1 MINII
6 DATLEDF
13 VSTELLPQI
22 GVTRSTFDELLNQLS
37 TESASASEA
46 NVVQLVAP
54 ETNSTHWGS
63 LYSALYQEHAIPH
76 CAGLRAGHKPNPART
91 RRVTSSVK
99 DFLDSAFPLTEGS
112 HHDVTSYMVYFQN
125 LMMILADGS
134 TAGLQN
140 PAQFVAKIGPRDNPE
155 SILLLQNGLH
165 VEIAFD
171 TSGVIGANDLA
182 GINDVQVE
190 VVKSTRSDLE
200 ANSGAEKCER
210 YRELMR
216 IAFARRENTQPLSNS
231 DCAEFTARC
240 GEQYRTSGS
249 GHTVYIHNASNA
261 DTMATDSN
269 NQPVQS
275 SVIDTLIA
283 ALITARARRS
293 GDSLTAGPRI
303 IVTAEDTALTLQAL
317 NCAERACR
325 RSLIPARPQINI
337 DESVVTDINTAAD
350 IRAEQKL
357 LNQSDDKHSPVNN
370 NEKVTHAGATS
381 INQAVL
387 TAMHHH
393 GFELNRL
400 SKGLPGDNYGE
411 PNALTSA
418 LQSRAFA

>member
-22 GVTRSTFDELLNQLS
+22 GITRSTFDKLLNQLS
-37 TESASASEA
+37 AESASVSEA
-46 NVVQLVAP
+46 NAVQLVAP
-54 ETNSTHWGS
+54 ETSGTQWGS

-99 DFLDSAFPLTEGS
+99 DFLDNAFPLTEGS

-140 PAQFVAKIGPRDNPE
+140 PSQFVAKIGPRDNPE

-171 TSGVIGANDLA
+171 ASGVIGATDLA

-190 VVKSTRSDLE
+190 VVKSGRSDLE
-200 ANSGAEKCER
+200 ANSVAEKCER
-210 YRELMR
+210 YRELMH
-216 IAFARRENTQPLSNS
+216 IAFARRDTTQPLVNS

-240 GEQYRTSGS
+240 GEQYRTSGA

-269 NQPVQS
+269 NQPVS
-275 SVIDTLIA
+275 TSVLDTLIA
-283 ALITARARRS
+283 ALIAARARRS

-317 NCAERACR
+317 NNAERACR
-325 RSLIPARPQINI
+325 RSLIAARPQVNA
-337 DESVVTDINTAAD
+337 EPVTTDINTLAD

-370 NEKVTHAGATS
+370 NEKETHAGATS

-393 GFELNRL
+393 GFELHRL

-411 PNALTSA
+411 TNAIPSA
-418 LQSRAFA
+418 HQARAYA